1 MTTPAPR
8 WARVVAHVIPLTTL
22 PSGLWRICIA
32 LGLSLGMLEDGE
44 PFRVSAAEG
53 AYLITL
59 SVAIEAL
66 ALLGLGLVRPWGERV
81 PRWLPRIGGRPI
93 PPKPVIAVAGTGAL
107 LATAVAVMF
116 FVPGNSIADVEATEA
131 GLVVVVACYAPL
143 LLWGPL
149 LALLTYA
156 YHRRRRLDDA
166 GRDGEPRRGLE
177 HA

>member
-53 AYLITL
+53 AYLVTL

-66 ALLGLGLVRPWGERV
+66 ALLALGLVRPWGERV
-81 PRWLPRIGGRPI
+81 PPWLPRIGGRPI
-93 PPKPVIAVAGTGAL
+93 PAKPVVAVAGIGAL
-107 LATAVAVMF
+107 FATAVAVMF
-116 FVPGNSIADVEATEA
+116 FAPGNSIADVEATEA
-131 GLVVVVACYAPL
+131 GSVVAVACYAPL

-156 YHRRRRLDDA
+156 YYRRRC
-166 GRDGEPRRGLE
+166 RDGAAGGAARQPELE